1 LGWAAAAQS
10 WEMPMY
16 DGPVIAVLPLLQDCS
31 WAQVMISPAS
41 VFSRVSKAFHW
52 PLLEPVPRASTVSW
66 A

>member
-1 LGWAAAAQS
+1 
-10 WEMPMY
+10 MY